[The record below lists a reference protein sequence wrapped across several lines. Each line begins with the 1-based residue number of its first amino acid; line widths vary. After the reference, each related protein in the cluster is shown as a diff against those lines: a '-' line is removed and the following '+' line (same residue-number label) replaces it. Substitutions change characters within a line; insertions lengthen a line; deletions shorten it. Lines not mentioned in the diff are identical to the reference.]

1 MTSVETPTPVSSSA
15 TVKVLNA
22 SLAMTKTVDKAT
34 ANSGVSATSTLGD
47 VLTYTIGFE
56 NTGSIDATGVTIV
69 DTLPQNVTLV
79 GATPAATTD
88 TGGQLTWAI
97 GDLQANGTG
106 SISLQLRVGDD
117 LRDGTQLVNAAGL
130 TSTNAG
136 SASAPPVVTTVVSSA
151 VLSIEKTSAVSQVNP
166 SQEFSYEIAVSNT
179 GSDVAEGVVITDVL
193 PAEVSVVDVTANGVV
208 SGNTVTWAIGAM
220 TPNTTTSVQVKVVVA
235 DVISEGTVLLNTTSA
250 AGTQPGG
257 APLPT
262 VGDTLQIPVSSAPD
276 LVLQYT
282 VDKAIA
288 TPGERLTYTLRVR
301 NAGNAN
307 AINPKVEASLPPN
320 ASPGTVSGTG
330 RFEQDKAIW
339 TAPSVAPG
347 GFIDLQFTADLSVA
361 LQRGVVEPSIAAF
374 SAFNAAIQTANVQ
387 TLIVVAQPLLSV
399 TKSGPNSVEA
409 GMTIDYQLSY
419 GNTGSAAAV
428 GTVIEDTLPAGTT
441 FVSASDGGVETAPG
455 SGLVRWDLGRLG
467 IGVSDTLDLRV
478 QTTALPD
485 NTQLVNQTSMTSTT
499 LPGAVTATATTSVR
513 SHTELDVTIVAATD
527 PIKVGE
533 RQVLTVTWANNGNQ
547 DTTNAVVKATV
558 PADTTFDVAG
568 SGGAFAG
575 NEVTWTV
582 GNLAA
587 GAQGQATFEVLVA
600 ATAQDGEQL
609 KSVADITATDGLP
622 DTDEAVFIVDD
633 DSSWPSLP
641 EIVPVPVAPDKLWL
655 ALASLM
661 ILLGLYRL
669 HGGLRRT

>member
-1 MTSVETPTPVSSSA
+1 
-15 TVKVLNA
+15 
-22 SLAMTKTVDKAT
+22 
-34 ANSGVSATSTLGD
+34 
-47 VLTYTIGFE
+47 
-56 NTGSIDATGVTIV
+56 
-69 DTLPQNVTLV
+69 
-79 GATPAATTD
+79 
-88 TGGQLTWAI
+88 
-97 GDLQANGTG
+97 
-106 SISLQLRVGDD
+106 
-117 LRDGTQLVNAAGL
+117 
-130 TSTNAG
+130 
-136 SASAPPVVTTVVSSA
+136 
-151 VLSIEKTSAVSQVNP
+151 
-166 SQEFSYEIAVSNT
+166 
-179 GSDVAEGVVITDVL
+179 
-193 PAEVSVVDVTANGVV
+193 
-208 SGNTVTWAIGAM
+208 
-220 TPNTTTSVQVKVVVA
+220 
-235 DVISEGTVLLNTTSA
+235 
-250 AGTQPGG
+250 
-257 APLPT
+257 
-262 VGDTLQIPVSSAPD
+262 
-276 LVLQYT
+276 
-282 VDKAIA
+282 
-288 TPGERLTYTLRVR
+288 VR

-409 GMTIDYQLSY
+409 GTTIDYQLSY

-582 GNLAA
+582 G
-587 GAQGQATFEVLVA
+587 Q
-600 ATAQDGEQL
+600 
-609 KSVADITATDGLP
+609 
-622 DTDEAVFIVDD
+622 
-633 DSSWPSLP
+633 PSGRCTGSG
-641 EIVPVPVAPDKLWL
+641 D
-655 ALASLM
+655 
-661 ILLGLYRL
+661 
-669 HGGLRRT
+669 LRGVGCCYGSGW

>member
-1 MTSVETPTPVSSSA
+1 
-15 TVKVLNA
+15 
-22 SLAMTKTVDKAT
+22 
-34 ANSGVSATSTLGD
+34 
-47 VLTYTIGFE
+47 
-56 NTGSIDATGVTIV
+56 
-69 DTLPQNVTLV
+69 V

-117 LRDGTQLVNAAGL
+117 LRDGTQLVNVAGL

-166 SQEFSYEIAVSNT
+166 SQEFSYQIAVSNT

-220 TPNTTTSVQVKVVVA
+220 TPNTTTSVQIKVVVA
-235 DVISEGTVLLNTTSA
+235 DAINEGTVLLNTTSA
-250 AGTQPGG
+250 TGTQPGG

-262 VGDTLQIPVSSAPD
+262 VGDILQIPVSSAPD

-288 TPGERLTYTLRVR
+288 SPSERLTYTLRVR

-307 AINPKVEASLPPN
+307 AINPTVEAKLPPN
-320 ASPGTVSGTG
+320 ATAGTVSGAG
-330 RFEQDKAIW
+330 RFEQDKAVW
-339 TAPSVAPG
+339 TAPSLAPG
-347 GFIDLQFTADLSVA
+347 GFIDLQFTADLSPTVRSGTA
-361 LQRGVVEPSIAAF
+361 EPSV
-374 SAFNAAIQTANVQ
+374 SAFVASNAAARVAA
-387 TLIVVAQPLLSV
+387 VVTKVVNRATVPLLNLN
-399 TKSGPNSVEA
+399 KSGPNSVET
-409 GMTIDYQLSY
+409 GTMIDYQLSY
-419 GNTGSAAAV
+419 GNTGSAAAM

-455 SGLVRWDLGRLG
+455 SGIVRWDLGTLG
-467 IGVSDTLDLRV
+467 AGVSDTLDLRV
-478 QTTALPD
+478 QATALPD

-533 RQVLTVTWANNGNQ
+533 RQVLTATWANNGNQ

-622 DTDEAVFIVDD
+622 DTDETVFIVDD
-633 DSSWPSLP
+633 DTFWPSLP
-641 EIVPVPVAPDKLWL
+641 EIVSVPVAPDKLWL

-669 HGGLRRT
+669 HGGLRRK

>member
-1 MTSVETPTPVSSSA
+1 
-15 TVKVLNA
+15 
-22 SLAMTKTVDKAT
+22 
-34 ANSGVSATSTLGD
+34 
-47 VLTYTIGFE
+47 
-56 NTGSIDATGVTIV
+56 
-69 DTLPQNVTLV
+69 
-79 GATPAATTD
+79 
-88 TGGQLTWAI
+88 
-97 GDLQANGTG
+97 
-106 SISLQLRVGDD
+106 
-117 LRDGTQLVNAAGL
+117 
-130 TSTNAG
+130 
-136 SASAPPVVTTVVSSA
+136 
-151 VLSIEKTSAVSQVNP
+151 
-166 SQEFSYEIAVSNT
+166 
-179 GSDVAEGVVITDVL
+179 VL

-220 TPNTTTSVQVKVVVA
+220 TPNTTTSVQIKVVVA
-235 DVISEGTVLLNTTSA
+235 DAINEGTVLLNTTSA
-250 AGTQPGG
+250 TGTQPGG

-262 VGDTLQIPVSSAPD
+262 VGDILQIPVSSAPD

-288 TPGERLTYTLRVR
+288 SPSERLTYTLRVR

-307 AINPKVEASLPPN
+307 AINPTVEAKLPPN
-320 ASPGTVSGTG
+320 ATAGTVSGAG
-330 RFEQDKAIW
+330 RFEQDKAVW
-339 TAPSVAPG
+339 TAPSLAPG
-347 GFIDLQFTADLSVA
+347 GFIDLQFTADLSPTVRSGTA
-361 LQRGVVEPSIAAF
+361 EPSV
-374 SAFNAAIQTANVQ
+374 SAFVASNAAARVAAVVTKVVNTAAV
-387 TLIVVAQPLLSV
+387 PLLNLN
-399 TKSGPNSVEA
+399 KSGPNSVET
-409 GMTIDYQLSY
+409 GSTIDYQLSY

-428 GTVIEDTLPAGTT
+428 GTVIEDTLPVGTT

-455 SGLVRWDLGRLG
+455 SRIVRWDLGTLG
-467 IGVSDTLDLRV
+467 AGVSDTLDLRV
-478 QTTALPD
+478 QATALPD

-587 GAQGQATFEVLVA
+587 SAQGQATFEVLVA

-622 DTDEAVFIVDD
+622 DTDETVFIVDD
-633 DSSWPSLP
+633 DSFWPSLP